1 MYSKVIWASTEHL
14 SSSFHWT
21 TSYVHT
27 GPHSLIILLFST
39 LLFCLYLYTCILIYL
54 YYVHLSTISH
64 HCLGFALRELAW
76 VAQRRTSW
84 GDPPS
89 LGSNYKLKIKCRAT
103 LGRGV
108 TQLLRNAKTD
118 YLIWWQL
125 SSWYYNPIC
134 LVSGGNQYFWSDVS
148 GCGFELLR
156 VSEDPAINYRAGLQP
171 TEDRTTPTKTQKG
184 GTGNG
189 RDTRSTVLRR
199 TDTRQAAARPQFR
212 TTSRRR
218 AG

>member
-1 MYSKVIWASTEHL
+1 MSSSFHPQPYVLKSNNFILSLMYSKVIWASTEHL

-54 YYVHLSTISH
+54 YNVHLSTISH

-118 YLIWWQL
+118 YLIWWQWQFCWIFDWMAISYL
-125 SSWYYNPIC
+125 DTT
-134 LVSGGNQYFWSDVS
+134 G
-148 GCGFELLR
+148 LR
-156 VSEDPAINYRAGLQP
+156 QSPSLHM
-171 TEDRTTPTKTQKG
+171 
-184 GTGNG
+184 
-189 RDTRSTVLRR
+189 
-199 TDTRQAAARPQFR
+199 
-212 TTSRRR
+212 
-218 AG
+218 